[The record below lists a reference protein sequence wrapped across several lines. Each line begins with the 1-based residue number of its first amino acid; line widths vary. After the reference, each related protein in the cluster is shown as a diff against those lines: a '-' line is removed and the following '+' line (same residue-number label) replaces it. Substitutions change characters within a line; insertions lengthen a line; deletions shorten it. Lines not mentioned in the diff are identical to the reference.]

1 MHNKTESFSLLP
13 LCSEV
18 LLWATHLIYMVT
30 VISSAFGLSENQGEI
45 LIPSAVYVSECF
57 QNGILQLNGGDPSRI
72 HWN

>member
-1 MHNKTESFSLLP
+1 MRGRRYQGMHNKTESFSLLP

-30 VISSAFGLSENQGEI
+30 VISSAFGLSENKGEVI

-57 QNGILQLNGGDPSRI
+57 QNGIV
-72 HWN
+72 